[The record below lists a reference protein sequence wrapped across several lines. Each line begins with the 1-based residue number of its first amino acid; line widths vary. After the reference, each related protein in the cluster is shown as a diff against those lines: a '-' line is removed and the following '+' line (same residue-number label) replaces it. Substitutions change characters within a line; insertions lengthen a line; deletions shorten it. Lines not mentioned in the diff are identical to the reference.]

1 MPIDHALGEVFS
13 GAVEIVGDAVLDG
26 TDKRKSRLRRLLSWS
41 VILIAVGLALAILYF
56 ALT

>member
-1 MPIDHALGEVFS
+1 MPIDDALGEVIG
-13 GAVEIVGDAVLDG
+13 GAVEIVGEAVLDG